1 MKTNSNNKFIHELP
15 KILLILGLIVSIFA
29 PAYSALAQT
38 PAIQTDGILAPLAP
52 QLTWGDLGKQ
62 ARSLEVNGET
72 VDLSGNAYR
81 AREEFNLDGR
91 DDIAGYYSTT
101 NLEALGWKHVSTE
114 PFSNGVTSVFYHEGG
129 VFASVE
135 FVGCQD
141 DNALACL
148 TVWASEPTDLVP
160 NPERPAPAPNAV
172 TFNKTAP
179 ANNATG
185 VSIKPTLTWTAYTGS
200 TFNHYRYCIDK
211 TNNSSC
217 DATGGWTSI
226 WSGTSVTVTL
236 TANTT
241 YYWHVEAVLDD
252 NSKVGSNSGTW
263 WAFVTGVGTAT
274 ATPSVSPTPT
284 LPPSPPIAFVKTL
297 PLNASINQ
305 PTTPV
310 LAWGSSTYATNYSYC
325 IDTINN
331 NLCDTNWVSNGT
343 STFVTLLNGI
353 APGTYYW
360 QVRASN
366 TYGTVEGNGTNAW
379 WSFTAVTGPSNDTIN
394 TADIISVS
402 IPWQDSLSTT
412 SATIDNG
419 TANSCSNGLGYASV
433 WYKYVAAS
441 NRKIYLDTIGSDY
454 DTFIAVWTKNP
465 DESLTLITCNDNA
478 SGTYQSALGLS
489 VTNTLT
495 YYIQVAQR
503 NPNTTPIVPPGGNM
517 KFHVKNFGDVNGD
530 AFWPYIEGIY
540 AAGITGGCATSPDLL
555 YCPINNVSRAEMAVF
570 LLRAKHGMAY
580 VPPAVGASTG
590 FADVPIS
597 HPFAAWIKELAA
609 EGITGGCDAVPNYC
623 PNSPV
628 TRAQMAVFLLVAEH
642 GTGYIPPAATG
653 VFLDVPVSD
662 PFAKWIEQLAAEGVT
677 SGCGG
682 GNFCP
687 AGNVTRDQMAVF
699 LSRTFSIPTKPG
711 P

>member
-1 MKTNSNNKFIHELP
+1 MKTNSNKKFIHELP
-15 KILLILGLIVSIFA
+15 KILLIFGLIVSIFA

-52 QLTWGDLGKQ
+52 QLTWGDLGTQ
-62 ARSLEVNGET
+62 SRSIEVNGET

-101 NLEALGWKHVSTE
+101 SLKELGWEHVSTK
-114 PFSNGVTSVFYHEGG
+114 PFSNGVTSVFYHESG

-141 DNALACL
+141 NNALACL
-148 TVWASEPTDLVP
+148 TVWASDPTDLVP
-160 NPERPAPAPNAV
+160 APGRPDPQPMAV

-185 VSIKPTLTWTAYTGS
+185 VSTKPTLTWTAYTGS

-217 DATGGWTSI
+217 DSSGGWTSI

-252 NSKVGSNSGTW
+252 SSKVGSNSGTW
-263 WAFVTGVGTAT
+263 WAFVTGSGTVT
-274 ATPSVSPTPT
+274 STPPVSPTPT

-297 PLNASINQ
+297 PLNASVNQ

-325 IDTINN
+325 IDTVNN

-343 STFVTLLNGI
+343 STFVPLLSGI
-353 APGTYYW
+353 APGIYYW

-379 WSFTAVTGPSNDTIN
+379 WSFTAVAGPSNDTVN
-394 TADIISVS
+394 TATT
-402 IPWQDSLSTT
+402 IPVVIPSAYIQSTT
-412 SATIDNG
+412 SATIDTG
-419 TANSCSNGLGYASV
+419 TSNSCSNGLGYASV
-433 WYKYVAAS
+433 WYKYVATS
-441 NRKIYLDTIGSDY
+441 NRKVYVDSFGSDY

-478 SGTYQSALGLS
+478 SGTYQSAAGFS

-495 YYIQVAQR
+495 YYIQVAQK
-503 NPNTTPIVPPGGNM
+503 NPNTTPIVPPGGNL
-517 KFHVKNFGDVNGD
+517 KFQVKTFSDVGGNSS
-530 AFWPYIEGIY
+530 FWPYIEGIY
-540 AAGITGGCATSPDLL
+540 FAGITGGCATAPDLL
-555 YCPINNVSRAEMAVF
+555 YCPTNNVTRAEMAVF
-570 LLRAKHGMAY
+570 LLRAKYGSAY

-590 FADVPIS
+590 FADVPTS
-597 HPFAAWIKELAA
+597 SVYAPWIK
-609 EGITGGCDAVPNYC
+609 
-623 PNSPV
+623 
-628 TRAQMAVFLLVAEH
+628 
-642 GTGYIPPAATG
+642 
-653 VFLDVPVSD
+653 
-662 PFAKWIEQLAAEGVT
+662 QLAAEGVT

-682 GNFCP
+682 GNYCPNDSVTRAQMSVFLLRTHDGSAYVPPAATGVFNDVSTSYWAAAWIEELNTRGISTGCGGGAFCP
-687 AGNVTRDQMAVF
+687 DNNVTREQMAVF
-699 LSRTFSIPTKPG
+699 LSRTFGILTKP
-711 P
+711 